1 MAKMTS
7 QPQSFSQGLF
17 SEDTVK
23 TAAFGAKASTADG
36 RTYRYCKAGATAL
49 VAGKVYDGPASVANH
64 KNVTVAAA
72 AAIGATSITVTLGAT
87 AATANQY
94 ADGVIVINDEAGQ
107 GFTYGIK
114 SHPAAD
120 ASAALV
126 LTLHEDESVQEA
138 LTTSSQA
145 SLVANRYN
153 GVIIHASAETG
164 IPVGVAIKDI
174 TAASYGWVQ
183 TGGPVSCLS
192 DATVGTIGSSVAAS
206 ASTDGAC
213 TIGDGILAPIGY
225 ADQLMVST
233 EYNPITLTIDS

>member
-7 QPQSFSQGLF
+7 QPQSFPQGLF

-23 TAAFGAKASTADG
+23 NASFGAKASTADG
-36 RTYRYCKAGATAL
+36 RTYRYCKAGASAL
-49 VAGKVYDGPASVANH
+49 VAGKVFDGPASVANH
-64 KNVTVAAA
+64 KNVTCAVAAV
-72 AAIGATSITVTLGAT
+72 GASSITVTLGAT

-94 ADGVIVINDEAGQ
+94 ADGVIVINDVTGQ

-120 ASAALV
+120 SAATLK
-126 LTLHEDESVQEA
+126 LTLHADETVLEA
-138 LTTSSQA
+138 LDATSQA

-153 GVIIHASAETG
+153 GVIIHAATETG
-164 IPVGVAIKDI
+164 VPVGVAIKDI
-174 TAASYGWVQ
+174 TAASYGWIQ
-183 TGGPVSCLS
+183 TGGPVACLS

>member
-1 MAKMTS
+1 MTS
-7 QPQSFSQGLF
+7 QPLSFPQGLF

-23 TAAFGAKASTADG
+23 NASFGAKASTADG

-49 VAGKVYDGPASVANH
+49 VAGKVFDGPANVANH
-64 KNVTVAAA
+64 KNVTCAVT
-72 AAIGATSITVTLGAT
+72 AIGATSITVTLGAT

-94 ADGVIVINDEAGQ
+94 ADGVIVINDVTGQ
-107 GFTYGIK
+107 GFTYGIQ

-120 ASAALV
+120 ASATLALK
-126 LTLHEDESVQEA
+126 LHGDESVQVA
-138 LTTSSQA
+138 LDTDSQA

-153 GVIIHASAETG
+153 GVIIHASTETG
-164 IPVGVAIKDI
+164 IPVGVAVKNI
-174 TAASYGWVQ
+174 TAASFGWIQ
-183 TGGPVSCLS
+183 SGGPVSCLS

-206 ASTDGAC
+206 ATTDGSC
-213 TIGDGILAPIGY
+213 TIGNGILAPIGY

>member
-1 MAKMTS
+1 MAKITS
-7 QPQSFSQGLF
+7 QPLSFPQGLF

-23 TAAFGAKASTADG
+23 NASIGAKASTADG
-36 RTYRYCKAGATAL
+36 RTYRYMKAGATAL
-49 VAGKVYDGPASVANH
+49 VAGKVYDGPANVADH
-64 KNVTVAAA
+64 KNITPAVTAV
-72 AAIGATSITVTLGAT
+72 GAVQVTVTLGST

-94 ADGVIVINDEAGQ
+94 ADGVLVVNDVTGQ

-120 ASAALV
+120 SAATLV
-126 LTLHEDESVQEA
+126 LTLHNDESIQVA
-138 LTTSSQA
+138 LDATSQV

-153 GVIIHASAETG
+153 GVIIHAATETG
-164 IPVGVAIKDI
+164 IPVGVAIKNV
-174 TAASYGWVQ
+174 TAASYGWIQ

-206 ASTDGAC
+206 ASTAGAC
-213 TIGDGILAPIGY
+213 TIGNGILAPIGF

>member
-1 MAKMTS
+1 MAKITS
-7 QPQSFSQGLF
+7 QPQSFPQGLF

-23 TAAFGAKASTADG
+23 NASIGAKASTADG
-36 RTYRYCKAGATAL
+36 RTYRYMKAGGTAL

-64 KNVTVAAA
+64 KNISVAATA
-72 AAIGATSITVTLGAT
+72 AVGASSITVTLGAT

-94 ADGVIVINDEAGQ
+94 ADGVIVINDVDGQ
-107 GFTYGIK
+107 GFTYGVK

-120 ASAALV
+120 GSASLV
-126 LTLHEDESVQEA
+126 LTLHADETVQTA
-138 LTTSSQA
+138 LTTSSEA

-153 GVIIHASAETG
+153 GVIIHASTETG
-164 IPVGVAIKDI
+164 IPVGVAIKDV
-174 TAASYGWVQ
+174 TAASYGWIQ

-192 DATVGTIGSSVAAS
+192 DATVGTIGSSVSAS
-206 ASTDGAC
+206 ATTDGSC
-213 TIGDGILAPIGY
+213 TIGNGILAPIGY